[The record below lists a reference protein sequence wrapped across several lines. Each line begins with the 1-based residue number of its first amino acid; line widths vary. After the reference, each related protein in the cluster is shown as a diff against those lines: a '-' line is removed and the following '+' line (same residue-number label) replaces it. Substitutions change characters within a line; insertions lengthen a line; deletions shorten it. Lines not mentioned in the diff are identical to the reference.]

1 MTSIRGRSGLVA
13 ALGRTGGSE
22 IASKGAVL
30 ATTVIAARMLDS
42 SAFAAYSGLLAVAL
56 LAAAFWDA
64 GISTLVTTAA
74 SRHAPVGAVL
84 RRVVAARLMTLPV
97 WLGAIG
103 LGVIV
108 FGSKSEVL
116 PATITSVAL
125 CSLAAASSLPLLA
138 TLRGRLLF
146 GRSAVAAAAGRWL
159 TALVTLGVLVAN
171 PAGDRLLFL
180 FLAQAAGE
188 MTILA
193 IAALF
198 VMGASGDGTER
209 AFDRS
214 SIGLR
219 QSLPFAAN
227 SVLSVA
233 YNRLD
238 IVVVATLTTTAQL
251 AAYTPASRLQDAL
264 YFLPTALAAIAL
276 PYLSRSFAA
285 PDGVAASRV
294 VIRQLWRIGL
304 LLAIPAT
311 GVLIVGM
318 PSAIRLLLGPGY
330 EPSVVPA
337 RILSLSMI
345 IAVIGGPMLALLIA
359 AGRGPATTKAFVA
372 AFGASLA
379 LHFSLDWWL
388 GATGAAI
395 ASVTR
400 DLVNVAVAAYFARDL
415 LQAGPSGGSRVAARV
430 GPTDSVSASP
440 ERRL

>member
-1 MTSIRGRSGLVA
+1 VTSIRGRSGLFA

-22 IASKGAVL
+22 VASKGAVL
-30 ATTVIAARMLDS
+30 ATTVAAARLLDP

-84 RRVVAARLMTLPV
+84 RRVLAARLITLPV
-97 WLGAIG
+97 WLGAIW

-108 FGSKSEVL
+108 FGSKAEVL
-116 PATITSVAL
+116 PATVASVAV
-125 CSLAAASSLPLLA
+125 CSLAAATSLPLLA

-159 TALVTLGVLVAN
+159 TGLVTFGVLIVE
-171 PAGDRLLFL
+171 PAGDRLLYL

-198 VMGASGDGTER
+198 VLRASGDATER
-209 AFDRS
+209 PFDRRA
-214 SIGLR
+214 IGLR

-227 SVLSVA
+227 SILSVA

-238 IVVVATLTTTAQL
+238 VVVVATLTTTAQL

-285 PDGVAASRV
+285 PDGVAASRM
-294 VIRQLWRIGL
+294 VIQQLWRIGL
-304 LLAIPAT
+304 LLAVPAT

-318 PSAIRLLLGPGY
+318 PPAIRLLLGPGY
-330 EPSVVPA
+330 EPSVFPA

-415 LQAGPSGGSRVAARV
+415 LRASRSGGAPLVAGV
-430 GPTDSVSASP
+430 DPTDSATPSP
-440 ERRL
+440 EHRS